1 VKKYPFET
9 LSFRPLQLIINC
21 PNYPTVSKLC
31 IYIFY
36 TQQVEELEL
45 ELEQQILR
53 GSLLPPD
60 TRVVHFKNNP
70 LSAALEK
77 DARQTADILRE
88 NEALKARYERTRQT
102 VEISVGSGSGSNSFL
117 Q

>member
-1 VKKYPFET
+1 M
-9 LSFRPLQLIINC
+9 S
-21 PNYPTVSKLC
+21 
-31 IYIFY
+31 IFF
-36 TQQVEELEL
+36 TKQVEELEL

-60 TRVVHFKNNP
+60 TRVVHFKHNP

-88 NEALKARYERTRQT
+88 NEALKAR
-102 VEISVGSGSGSNSFL
+102 
-117 Q
+117 

>member
-1 VKKYPFET
+1 M
-9 LSFRPLQLIINC
+9 I
-21 PNYPTVSKLC
+21 C
-31 IYIFY
+31 ILWLGILPQALHSHIFY

-53 GSLLPPD
+53 GGLLPPD
-60 TRVVHFKNNP
+60 TRVLHFKHNP

-88 NEALKARYERTRQT
+88 NEALKAR
-102 VEISVGSGSGSNSFL
+102 
-117 Q
+117 